1 MEELA
6 NKIFKGF
13 KEFFGELSFA
23 RKVGLIG
30 TALVVVTIMGAIIT
44 WASKTH
50 YKVLYT
56 DLNSE
61 DSTQI
66 ARMLEEKNISYL
78 LADDGKTIKVPEEQV
93 RSWRLELAKK
103 GVNFTG
109 TVGYEVFD
117 NQSFGTSTFVQ
128 KVNKQRALEGELIKT
143 IKYIKGVKRARVHLS
158 IPDSSPFATELKP
171 PNASVVLELNRGVVL
186 TAAEIKG
193 VGSLVASSVERMRPE
208 NVVIIDAR
216 GKKLSENIGDSMTA
230 YTANRIAL
238 ESQMNRNFE
247 NQVEDI
253 LSKVVGSGKVV
264 AKVNVTLDFTEEVST
279 ETTFDEEAKACLLYT
294 SPSPR
299 DQRGSRMPSSA

>member
-1 MEELA
+1 MEELT

-13 KEFFGELSFA
+13 KDFFEDLSFA
-23 RKVGLIG
+23 RKVGLVG
-30 TALVVVTIMGAIIT
+30 TVVVVLTIMGGIIT

-56 DLNSE
+56 DLNGE

-78 LADDGKTIKVPEEQV
+78 LEDDGKTIKVPEEQV

-103 GVNFTG
+103 GVSFTG

-143 IKYIKGVKRARVHLS
+143 IKYIKGVKRARVHIS

-171 PNASVVLELNRGVVL
+171 PNASVVLELDRGVTL
-186 TAAEIKG
+186 TQSEIKG
-193 VGSLVASSVERMRPE
+193 IGSLVASSVERMRPE

-230 YTANRIAL
+230 HSANRSL
-238 ESQMNRNFE
+238 
-247 NQVEDI
+247 
-253 LSKVVGSGKVV
+253 LK
-264 AKVNVTLDFTEEVST
+264 AK
-279 ETTFDEEAKACLLYT
+279 
-294 SPSPR
+294 
-299 DQRGSRMPSSA
+299 